1 MKIRIVDLRLLE
13 ALHPQ
18 DAAEVLID
26 FSGTL
31 ALGAPCEELS
41 NVWMLITSQHQL
53 IRSAATAGAGLAT
66 YVSANSPDFPLLF
79 LHLDISPGN
88 PGYRMFLSA
97 SCGIA
102 PRFENTEEVGGTSL
116 KGGVPNG

>member
-1 MKIRIVDLRLLE
+1 MKIRIVDPRLLE

-88 PGYRMFLSA
+88 PATGCFCLHL
-97 SCGIA
+97 
-102 PRFENTEEVGGTSL
+102 VGL
-116 KGGVPNG
+116 P